1 MANFNKVILVG
12 NLTRDPQVKFLP
24 SGTPVAEFGMAVN
37 RTWSDQATG
46 EKKEAATFVDCR
58 LMGKQAEVLSKYTRK
73 GSNLFVEG
81 RLEFRSWDAKDGTK
95 RSKLDVY
102 VENFQFLGSRR
113 DDAGAEGEA
122 PGGRRPENRYG
133 GEAPR
138 QGGRP
143 RDAAEERPPIDD
155 EVPF

>member
-1 MANFNKVILVG
+1 MAI
-12 NLTRDPQVKFLP
+12 
-24 SGTPVAEFGMAVN
+24 N

-46 EKKEAATFVDCR
+46 EKKEAVTFVDCR

-113 DDAGAEGEA
+113 DDAGAEGEV
-122 PGGRRPENRYG
+122 PGGRRPESRYA

-138 QGGRP
+138 QSGRP
-143 RDAAEERPPIDD
+143 MDAAEELPPIDD